1 MQLEG
6 PTGGTK
12 RLERFGRE
20 YQFGV
25 LRAALVGVM
34 ESKGTIVR
42 EDRETDDETG
52 LVSFTFFAGNLEQ
65 GVSATLTG
73 FPNNEKDRGPY
84 ELLATQDVIDAVK
97 KQYKVLTGPRSDE
110 I

>member
-52 LVSFTFFAGNLEQ
+52 LVSFTFFAGNLDQ

-73 FPNNEKDRGPY
+73 YPNNENDQGPY
-84 ELLATQDVIDAVK
+84 ELLATQDIIDAVK
-97 KQYKVLTGPRSDE
+97 QEYRDLTEPRAE